1 MDFVCGSKC
10 VCMKFGGRQIP
21 WFIRFISMCWFKL
34 QFWGIPLFSDT
45 RIADWWCQIIVIQY
59 VSHPRGGICSHVST
73 IEVGGAYFQK
83 GWFQILVLLVGSQLW
98 MTWVCSTMGYAPKSH
113 SLGQMKWWVLDFVV
127 ADKFSMDKYLVTP
140 SVLITTHEPNTQD
153 PRDKLNKNKTCNFPR
168 RRHLDPP
175 GCWFPKWR
183 ALRAW
188 QRPWHPLNSTWTLEN
203 GVWEIFSHGRKKD
216 R

>member
-10 VCMKFGGRQIP
+10 VCMKLGGGHIP
-21 WFIRFISMCWFKL
+21 WFIIMCWFKL

-45 RIADWWCQIIVIQY
+45 RIADWWCQIVM
-59 VSHPRGGICSHVST
+59 ICVPPSLQDLLARFYHWSWRPL
-73 IEVGGAYFQK
+73 FPK
-83 GWFQILVLLVGSQLW
+83 RLDWFSNPDFAVESQLW
-98 MTWVCSTMGYAPKSH
+98 MTWVCSKMWYAPKSH

-127 ADKFSMDKYLVTP
+127 AYKFSMDKYLVTP

-153 PRDKLNKNKTCNFPR
+153 PRDKTCNFPR

-175 GCWFPKWR
+175 GCWFPKWK
-183 ALRAW
+183 APQGVTTTLT
-188 QRPWHPLNSTWTLEN
+188 PLKFNMNPKKMVFGRW
-203 GVWEIFSHGRKKD
+203 FSHD